1 MITIVLAATLICVS
15 TIIVAYAIWR
25 ARRKGEAST
34 GATAIRNALRFVS
47 GPFPLSISLHAFLL
61 LFLIITMHESRHR
74 DLIMVNLEAGGGGG
88 SAEEMRDLDMQVEAM
103 PEIERTSFP
112 EPTAADANSATV
124 AAIDYVRGVSS
135 GGIGV
140 GRGGGIGN
148 GTGPGIGPGW
158 GGFIGD
164 LRRKGL
170 DVVLVIDGTG
180 SMSLVIQDVKSRM
193 RELVAAIHR
202 LVPTARVGI
211 VVYGGKGDPIQTQQ
225 LTLSSAKLETF
236 LASIGAAGGDEW
248 EENVRGGI
256 EAATEHMDWRPYAK
270 KVIVIVG
277 DTPPSKEDFASTRQ
291 MVCDFHAHNGT
302 FNAVDLAMLEHR
314 RFDDALEKQVHR
326 DMSQK
331 EANNALPAFQ
341 RETQL
346 AYQVLVCDG
355 GGAIHS
361 LDSNEQ
367 ISQQVMVLAFG
378 EQWRNMIA
386 AFDRPLASK

>member
-1 MITIVLAATLICVS
+1 VITIVLVATLICVS
-15 TIIVAYAIWR
+15 TIGVAYAIWR
-25 ARRKGEAST
+25 ARKGEATNS
-34 GATAIRNALRFVS
+34 ASAIASALRFMS

-88 SAEEMRDLDMQVEAM
+88 NAEEMRDLDMQVEAM
-103 PEIERTSFP
+103 PEIERTSLP

-124 AAIDYVRGVSS
+124 AAVDYVRGVSS

-202 LVPTARVGI
+202 LVPTARIGI
-211 VVYGGKGDPIQTQQ
+211 VVYGGKSEPIQTQP

-236 LASIGAAGGDEW
+236 LATIGAAGGDEW

-256 EAATEHMDWRPYAK
+256 ETATEHMDWRPYAK

-277 DTPPSKEDFASTRQ
+277 DTPPSKEDFAATRQ
-291 MVCDFHAHNGT
+291 MVREFHVHNGT

-326 DMSQK
+326 DMSR
-331 EANNALPAFQ
+331 ADASSALPAFQ

-346 AYQVLVCDG
+346 AYQVLVRDG

>member
-1 MITIVLAATLICVS
+1 VITNVLAATLICVS

-25 ARRKGEAST
+25 ARRRGEASA
-34 GATAIRNALRFVS
+34 GASAIGSALRFVS

-158 GGFIGD
+158 SGFIGD

-291 MVCDFHAHNGT
+291 MVRDFHAHNGT

-346 AYQVLVCDG
+346 AYQVLVRDG

>member
-1 MITIVLAATLICVS
+1 MITIVPAATLICVS

-25 ARRKGEAST
+25 ARAKDEATTST
-34 GATAIRNALRFVS
+34 DPIASALRFVS

-61 LFLIITMHESRHR
+61 LFLIVTMHESRHR
-74 DLIMVNLEAGGGGG
+74 DLIMVNLAAGGGGG
-88 SAEEMRDLDMQVEAM
+88 SGEEMRDLDMQVEAM

-112 EPTAADANSATV
+112 EPTAADTNSATV
-124 AAIDYVRGVSS
+124 AAIDYVRGINT
-135 GGIGV
+135 GIGV

-148 GTGPGIGPGW
+148 GTGPGIGLGW
-158 GGFIGD
+158 GGFIGN

-180 SMSLVIQDVKSRM
+180 SMSLVIQDVKARM

-202 LVPTARVGI
+202 LVPTARIGI
-211 VVYGGKGDPIQTQQ
+211 VVYGGKGEPIQTQP

-236 LASIGAAGGDEW
+236 LATIGAAGGDEW

-256 EAATEHMDWRPYAK
+256 EAATGHMEWRPYAK

-291 MVCDFHAHNGT
+291 MVREFHAHNGT
-302 FNAVDLAMLEHR
+302 FNAVDVAMLEHR

-331 EANNALPAFQ
+331 DASNALPAFQ

-346 AYQVLVCDG
+346 AYQVLVRDG